1 MEIRELAYQQRVLK
15 QLDQYL
21 DILVEQKSIADKREQ
36 ANAKITDPAL
46 KHEPWN
52 FPEQT
57 WEALKNKKLLPT
69 SRVNTPY
76 SPRESGTKT
85 PVPNIVYKV
94 PTAGG
99 KTLLAVSSL
108 SKIFTTYLNKS
119 TGFVLW
125 IVPSQ
130 AIYVQTER
138 QLNDRR
144 HPYRQLLDNLSGN
157 KVKIMDKT
165 TPLHSADIENNL
177 CVMLLM
183 LQSSNRENKETLK
196 IFQERGDVHGFTPA
210 QDDQKAHQLA
220 KEAIPNLDMY
230 KLTDSVFPWV
240 PVKDSLGN
248 ALRIINPVVVLDEG
262 HKAISEL
269 AFETLYGFNPSF
281 VLELTAT
288 PKDIKE
294 RRGAK
299 PQPARYQNILVEV
312 SGSELYRED
321 MIKMPINLDSRQNPD
336 WRNTLSVS
344 LERLNELASKANTLY
359 SNQNRYIRPIMLV
372 QVERTGS
379 DQRDG
384 NHVHAEDVKEWLM
397 NTGGLVEAEIA
408 IKTSSQNDLKNPE
421 NIDLLDQANRVRV
434 IITKQALQEGWDC
447 PFAYVL
453 CSLAVSSNQAAMTQ
467 LIGRILRQPGARKT
481 GIKALDQCYVV
492 THHTETNRVVE
503 AIKDGLEKGGM
514 GDLTLE
520 FSLDIKGDDTVKRT
534 IHRSKNI
541 GNQRIFL
548 PKVLRVTGKQKRD
561 LDYEMDILCNLDWS
575 KLDVSE
581 LVQKIPDN
589 YEAAERQMRQIY
601 LSDSSNGQPIQDK
614 HITSSTEDNRYDRAY
629 AARFISDIVPNSWLA
644 YEIVNNVVAGL
655 EKRSFSSEKI
665 GQFSSL
671 INEELRKWLYVE
683 RDQKAEKRFR
693 DDVGSGDIE
702 FHLYTNKDVKYNW
715 EMPLEIY
722 AGQPKNKRRPK
733 VGSFQKSL
741 FDPIYEDDM
750 NNDERDVA
758 FYIDD
763 QSTIKWWHRNISRKH
778 YSLQGWRRDRIYPD
792 FICSVQTDQTGK
804 TKLVVLEMKGE
815 HLAGNDDTE
824 YKKALLQLMTQSY
837 TVDQAQ
843 SVGEMEL
850 ELPDAPNVHC
860 ELVLFKDQDT
870 ELPKIL
876 K

>member
-1 MEIRELAYQQRVLK
+1 MEIRELAYQQRVLEK
-15 QLDQYL
+15 LEDYL
-21 DILVEQKSIADKREQ
+21 EILVEQKRNINKIETSGVSIPQER
-36 ANAKITDPAL
+36 L
-46 KHEPWN
+46 N
-52 FPEQT
+52 FPEWT
-57 WEALKNKKLLPT
+57 WEALRDKKLLPT
-69 SRVNTPY
+69 SRISTPY

-99 KTLLAVSSL
+99 KTFLAVSSL
-108 SKIFTTYLNKS
+108 SKIFTTYLNRS

-125 IVPSQ
+125 VVPSE
-130 AIYVQTER
+130 AIYNQTKR
-138 QLNDRR
+138 QLTDRS

-157 KVKIMDKT
+157 KVKVMEKT
-165 TPLHSADIENNL
+165 TPLHGADIENNL

-183 LQSSNRENKETLK
+183 LQSSNKQNKETLK

-210 QDDQKAHQLA
+210 ADDQKAHQLA
-220 KEAIPNLDMY
+220 KESIPNLDMY
-230 KLTDSVFPWV
+230 KLTDSVFPWL

-248 ALRIINPVVVLDEG
+248 ALRMINPVVVLDEG
-262 HKAISEL
+262 HKATSEL

-294 RRGAK
+294 RRGAN
-299 PQPARYQNILVEV
+299 PQPARYQNILVEI
-312 SGSELYRED
+312 SGTELYRED

-336 WRNTLSVS
+336 WHNTLSVS
-344 LERLNELASKANTLY
+344 LERLNELAGEANTLY

-384 NHVHAEDVKEWLM
+384 NYVHAEDVKEWLM
-397 NTGGLVEAEIA
+397 NTGGLDEAEIA

-421 NIDLLDQANRVRV
+421 NIDLLDPANRVRV

-453 CSLAVSSNQAAMTQ
+453 CSLAASSNRAAMTQ

-481 GIKALDQCYVV
+481 GIEALDQCYVV

-534 IHRSKNI
+534 IHRNQNI

-548 PKVLRVTGKQKRD
+548 PKVLRVTGETKRE
-561 LDYEMDILCNLDWS
+561 LDYEMDILCNLGWS
-575 KLDVSE
+575 KVDVSE

-601 LSDSSNGQPIQDK
+601 LSDSSNEQPIQDK

-644 YEIVNNVVAGL
+644 YEIVSNVVAGL
-655 EKRSFSSEKI
+655 EKRGFSSEKI

-702 FHLYTNKDVKYNW
+702 FHLYTNKNVKYNW

-758 FYIDD
+758 FYMDD

-860 ELVLFKDQDT
+860 ELVLFKDQTT

>member
-1 MEIRELAYQQRVLK
+1 MLVNAMEIRELAYQQRVLER
-15 QLDQYL
+15 LEDYL
-21 DILVEQKSIADKREQ
+21 EILVEQKRNINKIETSGVSIPQEH
-36 ANAKITDPAL
+36 L
-46 KHEPWN
+46 N
-52 FPEQT
+52 FPEWT
-57 WEALKNKKLLPT
+57 WEALRDKKLLPA
-69 SRVNTPY
+69 SRVNTPF

-108 SKIFTTYLNKS
+108 SKIFTTYLNRS

-125 IVPSQ
+125 IVPSE
-130 AIYVQTER
+130 AIYIQTKR

-157 KVKIMDKT
+157 KVKFMEKT

-183 LQSSNRENKETLK
+183 LQSSNKQNRETLK

-210 QDDQKAHQLA
+210 QDNQQAHQLA
-220 KEAIPNLDMY
+220 KESIPNLDMY
-230 KLTDSVFPWV
+230 QFTDSVFPWV
-240 PVKDSLGN
+240 QVKDSLGN

-288 PKDIKE
+288 PKDVRE
-294 RRGAK
+294 RGGAK
-299 PQPARYQNILVEV
+299 PQQARYQNILVEV

-344 LERLNELASKANTLY
+344 LERLNELAGEANTLY

-453 CSLAVSSNQAAMTQ
+453 CSLAASSNRAAMTQ

-481 GIKALDQCYVV
+481 GIEALDQCYVV

-514 GDLTLE
+514 GDLALE
-520 FSLDIKGDDTVKRT
+520 ISLDTKGDDTVKRA
-534 IHRSKNI
+534 IHRNQNI

-548 PKVLRVTGKQKRD
+548 PKVLRVIGKQKRD

-575 KLDVSE
+575 KLDVKK

-644 YEIVNNVVAGL
+644 YEIVSNVVTGL
-655 EKRSFSSEKI
+655 EKRGFSPEKI

-702 FHLYTNKDVKYNW
+702 FHLYTNKDVKFNW

-722 AGQPKNKRRPK
+722 AGQPKNKRRAK

-758 FYIDD
+758 FYMDD

-824 YKKALLQLMTQSY
+824 YKKALLQLMTQSFI
-837 TVDQAQ
+837 VDQAQ

-860 ELVLFKDQDT
+860 ELVLFKDQDR

>member
-1 MEIRELAYQQRVLK
+1 MEIRELAYQQRVLER
-15 QLDQYL
+15 LEDYL
-21 DILVEQKSIADKREQ
+21 EILVEQKRNINKIETSGVSIPQER
-36 ANAKITDPAL
+36 L
-46 KHEPWN
+46 N
-52 FPEQT
+52 FPEWT
-57 WEALKNKKLLPT
+57 WEALRDKKLLPA
-69 SRVNTPY
+69 SRVNTPF

-108 SKIFTTYLNKS
+108 SKIFTTYLNRS

-125 IVPSQ
+125 IVPSE
-130 AIYVQTER
+130 AIYIQTKR

-157 KVKIMDKT
+157 KVKFMEKT

-183 LQSSNRENKETLK
+183 LQSSNKQNRETLK
-196 IFQERGDVHGFTPA
+196 IFRERGDVHGFTPA
-210 QDDQKAHQLA
+210 QDNQQAHQLA
-220 KEAIPNLDMY
+220 KESIPNLDMY
-230 KLTDSVFPWV
+230 QFTDSVFPWV
-240 PVKDSLGN
+240 QVKDSLGN
-248 ALRIINPVVVLDEG
+248 ALRMINPVVVLDEG

-288 PKDIKE
+288 PKDVRE
-294 RRGAK
+294 RGGAN

-372 QVERTGS
+372 QVERTGG

-397 NTGGLVEAEIA
+397 NTGGLDEAEIA

-453 CSLAVSSNQAAMTQ
+453 CSLAASSNRAAMTQ

-481 GIKALDQCYVV
+481 GIEALDQCYVV

-514 GDLTLE
+514 GDLALE
-520 FSLDIKGDDTVKRT
+520 ISLDSKGDATVKRT

-548 PKVLRVTGKQKRD
+548 PKVLLVTGETKRE
-561 LDYEMDILCNLDWS
+561 LDYEMDILCNLGWS
-575 KLDVSE
+575 KLDVKK

-644 YEIVNNVVAGL
+644 YEIVSNVVTGL
-655 EKRSFSSEKI
+655 EKRGFSPEKI

-683 RDQKAEKRFR
+683 RDQKAEAKFR
-693 DDVGSGDIE
+693 EAVEGNYIQ
-702 FHLYTNKDVKYNW
+702 FHLYTNKDVEKFNW
-715 EMPLEIY
+715 EMPQEMY
-722 AGQPKNKRRPK
+722 TTQPEGARQMMNKTNDGPT
-733 VGSFQKSL
+733 QKSL
-741 FDPIYEDDM
+741 FSPVYENDM
-750 NNDERDVA
+750 NGDERSFAVYLDN
-758 FYIDD
+758 
-763 QSTIKWWHRNISRKH
+763 QNTIKWWHRNVSRNH

-792 FICSVQTDQTGK
+792 FICSVQTDKTGK
-804 TKLVVLEMKGE
+804 TKLVILEMKGE
-815 HLAGNDDTE
+815 HLAGNEDTE
-824 YKKALLQLMTQSY
+824 YKRALLQLMTQSFI
-837 TVDQAQ
+837 VDQAQ
-843 SVGEMEL
+843 RVGEMEL
-850 ELPDAPNVHC
+850 KLPDGPNVHC
-860 ELVLFKDQDT
+860 ELVLFNEQKRK
-870 ELPKIL
+870 LPQIL